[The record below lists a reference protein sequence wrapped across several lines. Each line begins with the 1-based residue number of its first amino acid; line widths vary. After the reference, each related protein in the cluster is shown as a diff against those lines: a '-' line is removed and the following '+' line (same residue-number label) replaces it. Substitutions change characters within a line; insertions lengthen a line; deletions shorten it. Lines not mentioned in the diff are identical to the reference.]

1 MNQCRKLTK
10 PLLLPGNSE
19 QEHYHNAK
27 LALLSQLCQ
36 TRDGAKYVLH
46 AGLFRAIEQSGL
58 FAVDPEL
65 QVSSADPTALER
77 HYALLVK
84 VTRVLGAA
92 IISRAS
98 HNVLQG
104 RRFLTEHRMLVMH
117 VLKRSAGIG
126 AGGTG
131 QMERKLG
138 QRIDELA
145 EALLLIISAT
155 EFLEVRQKLSD
166 NNPGRLPGASAYITA
181 EGHCVPGFEIFRKP
195 YQKLIQICVN

>member
-1 MNQCRKLTK
+1 M
-10 PLLLPGNSE
+10 
-19 QEHYHNAK
+19 
-27 LALLSQLCQ
+27 
-36 TRDGAKYVLH
+36 
-46 AGLFRAIEQSGL
+46 
-58 FAVDPEL
+58 DPEL

-92 IISRAS
+92 IVSRAS

-131 QMERKLG
+131 QMERQLG

-155 EFLEVRQKLSD
+155 EFLEVCS
-166 NNPGRLPGASAYITA
+166 
-181 EGHCVPGFEIFRKP
+181 
-195 YQKLIQICVN
+195 